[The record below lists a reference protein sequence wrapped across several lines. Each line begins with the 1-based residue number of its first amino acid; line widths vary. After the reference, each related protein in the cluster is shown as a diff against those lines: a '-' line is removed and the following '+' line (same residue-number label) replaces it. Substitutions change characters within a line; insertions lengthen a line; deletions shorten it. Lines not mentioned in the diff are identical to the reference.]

1 MSDRSV
7 ELMMKAL
14 DQVDEAAQLLEQ
26 STESQLRRPYMET
39 ADGHSA
45 TTVAGAAIHFAQ
57 GYGKLGKFLN
67 DAGYISAADRFAPG
81 GAQGGGG
88 PHGGHG
94 HGHGHGHGGGHG
106 AHGFGGEAQLKVT
119 DVISTLDRTREIIG
133 LFEELSDEQLDS
145 VPSVLGEWS
154 DGKRTLGVV
163 LATLVDHQSEH
174 LESLRKALD

>member
-7 ELMMKAL
+7 ELMMRAL
-14 DQVDEAAQLLEQ
+14 DQLDEAAQLLEQ
-26 STESQLRRPYMET
+26 STESQLRRPYKET

-45 TTVAGAAIHFAQ
+45 TTVGGAAIHFAQ

-67 DAGYISAADRFAPG
+67 DAGYISAADRFAPS
-81 GAQGGGG
+81 GAQGGGHG

-94 HGHGHGHGGGHG
+94 AHGGGGHG
-106 AHGFGGEAQLKVT
+106 AHGFAGESQLKAP
-119 DVISTLDRTREIIG
+119 DVIKTLDRAREIVG

-154 DGKRTLGVV
+154 DGRRTLGVV
-163 LATLVDHQSEH
+163 LETLVDHQSEH
-174 LESLRKALD
+174 LESLREAFK